1 MKILFKI
8 MTISLVAVIAYIS
21 YRLQNKW
28 IAVSG
33 VIGLV
38 AGILYMQSFVIL
50 LNDKLKSYKRQV
62 EKIDISDTENSS
74 KVEVLEQ
81 KIIVLEKAL
90 KSALENNNN

>member
-1 MKILFKI
+1 
-8 MTISLVAVIAYIS
+8 MTILLVAVIAYLS

-38 AGILYMQSFVIL
+38 AGILYMQSFVMM

-81 KIIVLEKAL
+81 KIVVLEKAL
-90 KSALENNNN
+90 KSALENNDN

>member
-1 MKILFKI
+1 
-8 MTISLVAVIAYIS
+8 MTILLVAVIAYLS

>member
-74 KVEVLEQ
+74 NVEVLEQ
-81 KIIVLEKAL
+81 KIVVLEKAL

>member
-1 MKILFKI
+1 
-8 MTISLVAVIAYIS
+8 MTILLVAVIAYLS

-38 AGILYMQSFVIL
+38 SGILYMQSFVMM

-81 KIIVLEKAL
+81 KIVVLEKAL

>member
-1 MKILFKI
+1 
-8 MTISLVAVIAYIS
+8 MTILLVAVIAYLS

-28 IAVSG
+28 VAVSG
-33 VIGLV
+33 VVGLV
-38 AGILYMQSFVIL
+38 AGILYMQSFVII

-81 KIIVLEKAL
+81 KIVVLEKAL

>member
-1 MKILFKI
+1 
-8 MTISLVAVIAYIS
+8 MTILLVAVIAYLS

-28 IAVSG
+28 VAVSG

-38 AGILYMQSFVIL
+38 AGILYMQSFVMM

-81 KIIVLEKAL
+81 KIVVLEKAL

>member
-8 MTISLVAVIAYIS
+8 MTISLVAVFAYIS

-81 KIIVLEKAL
+81 KIVVLEKAL